1 MWLLWQNTVFHYH
14 YTGKQQFKGIFF
26 WTVNIPK
33 CNICSYHWEASEV
46 NISVVSGSWNS
57 FNSSGSADKSA
68 RILNSIC
75 EKSRKSVRINLVL
88 QRKNLSVFK
97 PSYYK
102 TNHFFLLKTN
112 KQKKQHQKNPTKINS
127 CRNCTPRKL
136 QSSNRLQGT
145 WLHYYLQVSIHF
157 NSSLSWQ
164 ALQITHFQTTLR
176 SIYRITILIDGI
188 LQPFKIKHHAR
199 KMGRKDHRM
208 ENINENINM
217 YENNNTYYL
226 TCC

>member
-1 MWLLWQNTVFHYH
+1 M
-14 YTGKQQFKGIFF
+14 
-26 WTVNIPK
+26 
-33 CNICSYHWEASEV
+33 
-46 NISVVSGSWNS
+46 VSGSWNS

-112 KQKKQHQKNPTKINS
+112 KQKQTAPKKPTKINS
-127 CRNCTPRKL
+127 CRNCTLKKL
-136 QSSNRLQGT
+136 ESSYRLQGT

-157 NSSLSWQ
+157 NSSLYWQ

-176 SIYRITILIDGI
+176 SIYHITILIDGI